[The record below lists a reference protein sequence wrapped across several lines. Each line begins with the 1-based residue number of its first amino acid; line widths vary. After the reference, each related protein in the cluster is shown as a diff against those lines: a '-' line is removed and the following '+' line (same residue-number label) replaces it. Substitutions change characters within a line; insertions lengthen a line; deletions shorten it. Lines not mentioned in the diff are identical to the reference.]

1 MYRPGS
7 QIRFKTSMLKASFW
21 DYGDAYILVSD
32 TITIK
37 GRPNNTTEANKGI
50 NKINKK
56 YKKIMHNLVNAKVK

>member
-1 MYRPGS
+1 MYSPGS
-7 QIRFKTSMLKASFW
+7 QIRFKTSMLKPSFC

-50 NKINKK
+50 NEINKK
-56 YKKIMHNLVNAKVK
+56 YKKIMNNLLNAQAK